1 MNSQEDF
8 IIDKPYTLLPKD
20 KEAISKVRGKGLS
33 TKSWS
38 DKELDG
44 FKENIRDYLRE
55 KQKGRCAFCRM
66 KLHEENATAEVEHV
80 VNKGSRLDW
89 MFLPQNLCIACSV
102 CNSYKGT
109 KEVLVNKNIE
119 DYPKDGRGF
128 KIIHPMYDR
137 YSDHIELVGGILY
150 RGKTPK
156 GCFTIDT
163 CHLYRVDLAKERVCQ
178 RIKEGKGEIMAGII
192 NLLSKSEEYVDDN
205 MKFIQYVCDI
215 VKKYKQKNVNEDNK

>member
-1 MNSQEDF
+1 MV
-8 IIDKPYTLLPKD
+8 LPCK
-20 KEAISKVRGKGLS
+20 S
-33 TKSWS
+33 TKSE
-38 DKELDG
+38 DALKDLQIIYKLKQYELMSSMNC
-44 FKENIRDYLRE
+44 K
-55 KQKGRCAFCRM
+55 
-66 KLHEENATAEVEHV
+66 
-80 VNKGSRLDW
+80 
-89 MFLPQNLCIACSV
+89 
-102 CNSYKGT
+102 KGT

-163 CHLYRVDLAKERVCQ
+163 CHLYRVDLAKERVDK
-178 RIKEGKGEIMAGII
+178 RIKEDKGEIISGII

-215 VKKYKQKNVNEDNK
+215 VKKYKQETGQCPAEDTEVRRRTEEGNCF